1 MSRRTVGVA
10 IAIPEP
16 FGSELQQW
24 RERFGDPMAHAI
36 PTHLTLLAPTTV
48 RDGELE
54 KVDQHLRAVAAA
66 EPPFPMR
73 LRGSATFRPVSPVVF
88 VQVAFGISDCER
100 LEQRVR
106 SGPLERPLRIPYHPH
121 VTVAHDLPE
130 EVLDRAFDV
139 LAGYAA
145 DFTVTG
151 FTLYEHGRDGVWRPR
166 GEYLLDPH
174 HSA

>member
-1 MSRRTVGVA
+1 
-10 IAIPEP
+10 
-16 FGSELQQW
+16 
-24 RERFGDPMAHAI
+24 
-36 PTHLTLLAPTTV
+36 
-48 RDGELE
+48 
-54 KVDQHLRAVAAA
+54 
-66 EPPFPMR
+66 
-73 LRGSATFRPVSPVVF
+73 
-88 VQVAFGISDCER
+88 
-100 LEQRVR
+100 
-106 SGPLERPLRIPYHPH
+106 